1 MRLNFFISF
10 FNFLGRIF
18 SKKKKCKK
26 ILPKINTHNNETIQ
40 MTELNVKTPLSP
52 ISLTPSEEI
61 LYI

>member
-18 SKKKKCKK
+18 SRKKKCKK
-26 ILPKINTHNNETIQ
+26 ILPKIDTSTSEAIQ
-40 MTELNVKTPLSP
+40 MTELNVKTPISP

>member
-1 MRLNFFISF
+1 MRIKFFISF

-18 SKKKKCKK
+18 SRKKKCNK
-26 ILPKINTHNNETIQ
+26 ILPKIDTSTSVAIQ
-40 MTELNVKTPLSP
+40 MTELNIKTPSSP